1 MSEGWFFVVVIVS
14 AIAGAAFC
22 RAFMYFEQVRS
33 LRAEREMLID
43 AVDVSRIFGG
53 SLWVHSRDD
62 STGLPR
68 LRRWCWCERRTGP
81 HEHTDECP
89 QEGQE

>member
-1 MSEGWFFVVVIVS
+1 MSEGWFFVIVIVS
-14 AIAGAAFC
+14 AIAGAAFH
-22 RAFMYFEQVRS
+22 RAFMHLERAKAS
-33 LRAEREMLID
+33 MAGRERLRDAID
-43 AVDVSRIFGG
+43 DARMFGG

-68 LRRWCWCERRTGP
+68 LRHWCWCERRTGP

-89 QEGQE
+89 QEGQA